1 MHVYD
6 TDCEEFEAGL
16 VMRLAEKRLIVCDE
30 CETEDDMNYNI
41 IKRWKSNAPV
51 QCGGMSAHLSL

>member
-1 MHVYD
+1 
-6 TDCEEFEAGL
+6 
-16 VMRLAEKRLIVCDE
+16 MRLAEKRLIVCDE